1 MNDSIWL
8 VMGFLILFVV
18 LALFGNSSAVGRSS
32 NADDDDDDSYKR
44 IQDEIEEDNL
54 YRLWQ
59 DSDY

>member
-8 VMGFLILFVV
+8 VMCFLVLFVV
-18 LALFGNSSAVGRSS
+18 LALFGNSSAAGRSS

-44 IQDEIEEDNL
+44 IQDEMEEDNM